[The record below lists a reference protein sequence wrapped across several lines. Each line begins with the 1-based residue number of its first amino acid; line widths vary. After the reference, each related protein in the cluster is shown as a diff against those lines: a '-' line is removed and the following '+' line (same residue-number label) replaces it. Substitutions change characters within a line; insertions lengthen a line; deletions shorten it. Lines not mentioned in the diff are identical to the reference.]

1 VILVISLKQE
11 ASATLTSKS
20 ECFTSLSAINAFSD
34 GESALCIDSEGDC
47 STFDKQ
53 FSICC
58 SAKKK
63 K

>member
-1 VILVISLKQE
+1 
-11 ASATLTSKS
+11 
-20 ECFTSLSAINAFSD
+20 
-34 GESALCIDSEGDC
+34 LCIDSVGDC

-58 SAKKK
+58 SSKKK